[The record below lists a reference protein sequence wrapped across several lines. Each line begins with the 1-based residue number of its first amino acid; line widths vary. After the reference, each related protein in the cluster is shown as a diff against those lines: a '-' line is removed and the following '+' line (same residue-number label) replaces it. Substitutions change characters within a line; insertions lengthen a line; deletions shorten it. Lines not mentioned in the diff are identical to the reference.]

1 MKKTLCLLLAF
12 AMLLALAACGGA
24 APAPEAGQEP
34 EVKEWTRTGYFTD
47 ENDNM
52 LSVTWMEDLDEP
64 GWYVG
69 VMIGELMTGTTLPQ
83 EGNSL
88 HGNLNAWDESAE
100 PLIATVTEEGED
112 GLLLVFEGGETY
124 HFKEMELPEAKI
136 FITIN
141 VEGDGAIEYAEG
153 EQAPEIDPEYPFQS
167 AVINLAEPTTHTV
180 VAWPRTGNLFVKWT
194 KNGEDFS
201 TEPQFTAP
209 FDESADYVAVFEP
222 DPDWVNPLEAYA
234 GDYQCDRAVAH
245 VETMGNEDL
254 LITVEWGSS
263 AWEMARWYIY
273 GRPDPD
279 TMSFQYTGCSKSI
292 VTTSQDGSEET
303 SVPEY
308 EDGTGSIVFHE
319 DGSFTW
325 HEDQAESGE
334 DLTFEPLPK
343 EERQGFEGLWVEENA
358 GRCTAEF
365 VYAGEGSMAVTI
377 NWSGSAT
384 EVACWEMTANVERD
398 DIMGY
403 SDGHAWIETYAEDGS
418 FTVSDEAFD
427 QTGRFFIEEGKLH
440 WVNDATGEEL
450 VLIPV

>member
-1 MKKTLCLLLAF
+1 MKKTICLLLAF
-12 AMLLALAACGGA
+12 AMLLALAACGGT
-24 APAPEAGQEP
+24 APASEAEQEP
-34 EVKEWTRTGYFTD
+34 EVKEWTRSGYFTD

-52 LSVTWMEDLDEP
+52 LSVTWMGDVDEP

-69 VMIGELMTGTTLPQ
+69 VMIGELMTGGMLPQ

-88 HGNLNAWDESAE
+88 HGDLNAWDESAE
-100 PLIATVTEEGED
+100 PLIVTVTEEGED
-112 GLLLVFEGGETY
+112 GLLLVFENGESY

-136 FITIN
+136 FTTIN
-141 VEGDGAIEYAEG
+141 VEGDGAIAYAEG

-201 TEPQFTAP
+201 TEPQFTAL

-263 AWEMARWYIY
+263 AWELARWYIY

-292 VTTSQDGSEET
+292 VTASQDGSEET

-308 EDGTGSIVFHE
+308 EDGTGTISLHE

-325 HEDQAESGE
+325 HEDQSESGE
-334 DLTFEPLPK
+334 DLTFEPLPR
-343 EERQGFEGLWVEENA
+343 EERAGFEGLWAEEIA

-365 VYAGEGSMAVTI
+365 VYAGEGSMDVKI
-377 NWSGSAT
+377 NWSGSAA

-403 SDGHAWIETYAEDGS
+403 SDGHAWTETYAEDGS

-427 QTGRFFIEEGKLH
+427 QTGRFFLEEGKLH
-440 WVNDATGEEL
+440 WVNDVTGEEL
-450 VLIPV
+450 VFIPV